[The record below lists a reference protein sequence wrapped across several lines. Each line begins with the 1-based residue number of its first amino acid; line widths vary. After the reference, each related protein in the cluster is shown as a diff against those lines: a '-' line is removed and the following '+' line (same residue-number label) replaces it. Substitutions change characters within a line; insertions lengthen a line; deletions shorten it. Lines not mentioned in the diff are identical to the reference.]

1 MLYKSLILTLFHSG
15 EYQLVDKLIKLVALK
30 IRDRGVLDSDINSLH
45 AFVHRCSSRLKLNST
60 DLEDLARPLA
70 NRHPLGKAILAR
82 VLFDLRRT
90 DESKQLF
97 LEHLSNLPPGT
108 PEAHA
113 VVADACHHLSILYYQ
128 EGNPERGEHYL
139 GRTL

>member
-1 MLYKSLILTLFHSG
+1 MRLEKPLITYLFYSG
-15 EYQLVDKLIKLVALK
+15 EYQLVEKLIKLVALK
-30 IRDRGVLDSDINSLH
+30 IRDTGILDSDINSLH
-45 AFVHRCSSRLKLNST
+45 AFVHRSSRLNLNST

-70 NRHPLGKAILAR
+70 NRHPLGKVILAR

-97 LEHLSNLPPGT
+97 LEHLSNLPPDT

-113 VVADACHHLSILYYQ
+113 AVADACHHLSILYYQ
-128 EGNPERGEHYL
+128 EGNPERGDHYL
-139 GRTL
+139 GRTV

>member
-1 MLYKSLILTLFHSG
+1 M
-15 EYQLVDKLIKLVALK
+15 ALK

-45 AFVHRCSSRLKLNST
+45 EFVHECSERKLNSI
-60 DLEDLARPLA
+60 DLEALARPLA
-70 NRHPLGKAILAR
+70 NRYPLGEAILAR
-82 VLFDLRRT
+82 VLFDLRIT

-97 LEHLSNLPPGT
+97 LEYLSNLPPGT

-113 VVADACHHLSILYYQ
+113 AVADACHHLSILYYQ
-128 EGNPERGEHYL
+128 EGNPERSEHYL